1 MPVGEIVPRALA
13 ATERGWTVVIAGIH
27 RADIPAMNNERD
39 LFYERD
45 LRTVTAKTRTE
56 GMPFCG
62 PPPTSRLRQRSP
74 STPSLQSMS
83 PWMTSAPAGRRAR
96 SRSR

>member
-62 PPPTSRLRQRSP
+62 PPPPRACARGHRLRLHYSRC
-74 STPSLQSMS
+74 
-83 PWMTSAPAGRRAR
+83 RRG
-96 SRSR
+96 